1 MRGVSD
7 HSLRPLSDV
16 AEHESP
22 SVIGQPA
29 HHERYHHRP
38 WRGGGEERGGGGGEN
53 NKNREKQ
60 EVWKRG
66 ERTYARDLSAEGAL
80 NTDCL
85 LCHQLTLSSD
95 HSVSQESETKH
106 T

>member
-29 HHERYHHRP
+29 HHERYHHCP
-38 WRGGGEERGGGGGEN
+38 WRGGGEEEEGR
-53 NKNREKQ
+53 
-60 EVWKRG
+60 RG
-66 ERTYARDLSAEGAL
+66 EEEEKTVRTERSRKFGREERG
-80 NTDCL
+80 
-85 LCHQLTLSSD
+85 HTLR
-95 HSVSQESETKH
+95 TKC
-106 T
+106 